1 MIVSFCGHGN
11 VTNKSDVQEW
21 LYTTIENLILGGA
34 KIFYLGGYGEFDSLA
49 KSVLREHKKCHSHID
64 IVLILPYL
72 NSSIDEAGYCY
83 TLYPPIETVP
93 KRFAISK
100 RNEWIVKQSEIVVAY
115 VTHGWG
121 GAAKTLEF
129 AQRKK
134 KQIILYVLDK
144 EVEKTK
150 EN

>member
-1 MIVSFCGHGN
+1 MIVTFCGHRN
-11 VTNKSDVQEW
+11 VANKHDIQEW
-21 LYTTIENLILGGA
+21 LYATTKNLILGGA
-34 KIFYLGGYGEFDSLA
+34 KAFYLGGYGEFDILA
-49 KSVLREHKKCHSHID
+49 KSVLTEQKKFYSYIN

-72 NSSIDEAGYCY
+72 NSSIDDAGYCY

-93 KRFAISK
+93 KRFAILK
-100 RNEWIVKQSEIVVAY
+100 RNEWIVEQSEIVVAY

-134 KQIILYVLDK
+134 KQIILYPNK
-144 EVEKTK
+144 EVKKTK

>member
-1 MIVSFCGHGN
+1 MIVTFCGHGN
-11 VTNKSDVQEW
+11 VANKNDVQEW
-21 LYTTIENLILGGA
+21 LYAATENLILEGA
-34 KIFYLGGYGEFDSLA
+34 KTFYLGGYGEFDSLA
-49 KSVLREHKKCHSHID
+49 KSVLREHKKCYSYID
-64 IVLILPYL
+64 IVLILSYL

-100 RNEWIVKQSEIVVAY
+100 RNEWMIEQSDIVVAY

-134 KQIILYVLDK
+134 KRIILYPIRK
-144 EVEKTK
+144 
-150 EN
+150 